1 MESESLTDFDLEM
14 KSMDETVDEFQP
26 LFKMISDNKIPVSK
40 KEGVLWKERLELCRK
55 RTEDLSEAWETIKDV
70 YLGKTNAPSL
80 DLDKK
85 RSFIH
90 QEDKVF
96 ENLLWANT
104 IGINRETVMKLPHIE
119 ITTGYEPHEAIAQ
132 AYERAINNYM
142 GQIGNSGLNCKE
154 KLKKADIS
162 AQLTNR
168 GIIRLDWNDKVD
180 TDKLFSDIRN
190 IEQKLAV
197 ATSTKEIQ
205 KLEGELYAANEKLS
219 TSGMS
224 GAQLTLI
231 DPTRLFVDPNS
242 QLESGLDADWMIEE
256 RIEFESILK
265 AKYGTE
271 EGTVYAGEKSKIESS
286 DKDKFKEECINYASG
301 EDTDVTSDNLKTV
314 KTYYVWDKLKKRL
327 YLYQEGKW
335 DYPLW
340 VWEDPYGLERFFP
353 YYILSYNYG
362 VTDSNILPEAAYY
375 LPLMNGLNKIN
386 SMVDKARD
394 RAFGTVIADKKYRIH
409 EKDLQNI
416 AAGKP
421 GYVLVDTPEGKN
433 VRDGITGMITPGMEN
448 PALVNKFDLYQSI
461 AKLCTAD
468 NITRGE
474 EYKAN
479 TTNMA
484 IQQYSSGRKVI
495 IGVRVD
501 ALLAFYCAMARDI
514 LQLMIDRL
522 TEDEWLKFVTPS
534 DAQIITSSRIAIYDT
549 SFKLVGDDTV
559 EPTAA
564 IKKQEAMQLAQIL
577 GQFAAATPAV
587 SIVALKA
594 ISRAFNEVVITDND
608 WAMIFQS
615 LQQAQAQPPQQAVQQ
630 QPDMV
635 QQAADQ
641 IMKGQP
647 Q

>member
-55 RTEDLSEAWETIKDV
+55 RTEDLSEAWDTIKDV

>member
-40 KEGVLWKERLELCRK
+40 KEGILWKERLELCRK

-70 YLGKTNAPSL
+70 YLGKSNAPSL

-119 ITTGYEPHEAIAQ
+119 ITTAYEPHEAIAQ

-180 TDKLFSDIRN
+180 TDKLFGDIRN
-190 IEQKLAV
+190 IEQKLAA
-197 ATSTKEIQ
+197 ATSTKEVQ

-265 AKYGTE
+265 AKYGTD

-286 DKDKFKEECINYASG
+286 DKDKFREECINYASG
-301 EDTDVTSDNLKTV
+301 EDTDVTSDNLRTV

-394 RAFGTVIADKKYRIH
+394 RAFGTVIVDKKYRIN

-421 GYVLVDTPEGKN
+421 GYVLVDTPEGKTA
-433 VRDGITGMITPGMEN
+433 RDGVTGMITPGMEN

-549 SFKLVGDDTV
+549 SFTLVGDDTV